1 MEKRIIISKTANET
15 ARKLGAPVYGY
26 VGTKKVKQ
34 DIVTPL
40 FLDVDG
46 ASRGDLI
53 VYAGAASP
61 SEWKGSAFSRL
72 YCAQLLGDWLPFPE
86 DAEREIGFGMYRAA
100 SDVDLGKLSEALTD
114 GAMLAKRRPRGGLCD
129 SLEYVVVRR
138 VAPIEDM
145 DARQTEDGFFCKCKV
160 LVDAYECM
168 TFKDPRSM
176 CACARP
182 FGEPGRIELELRLYI
197 AKDEQAHKLS
207 ADCLF
212 DRLWDEAWRV

>member
-1 MEKRIIISKTANET
+1 MEKRIRISETANET

-26 VGTKKVKQ
+26 VGTKAVEQ

-40 FLDVDG
+40 FLDVDS
-46 ASRGDLI
+46 ARRGDLI

-61 SEWKGSAFSRL
+61 SEWKGSSFSRL

-86 DAEREIGFGMYRAA
+86 VAEREMGIGMYRAA
-100 SDVDLGKLSEALTD
+100 SGVDLERLSEKLTD

-145 DARQTEDGFFCKCKV
+145 DARQTEDGFFCKCNI
-160 LVDAYECM
+160 LADAYECM

-197 AKDEQAHKLS
+197 TKYERAYKLS

-212 DRLWDEAWRV
+212 DGFWDEAWRV